1 MSGTVPAIPDPVR
14 IRSATESDAAA
25 LLAIYRPHVEDS
37 AVSFELE
44 VPGVEEF
51 AGRIRRGVSDYRWL
65 VAERDG
71 RCVGYAYASRLRD
84 RPAYRWSIE
93 VSAYVQPEHHRRGI
107 GAALYSILLDDLA
120 ERGFCQAF
128 ACIALPN
135 PGSLAFHEHFG
146 FRPVGVFHAVGRKFG
161 RWHDV
166 AWLQRT
172 LNPEPPQD

>member
-1 MSGTVPAIPDPVR
+1 MPESIPAKPDPVR
-14 IRSATESDAAA
+14 IRSGLESDAAE
-25 LLAIYRPHVEDS
+25 LLEIYRPHVESS

-44 VPGVEEF
+44 VPDVEVF
-51 AGRIRRGVSDYRWL
+51 ADRIRRGVSDYRWL

-71 RCVGYAYASRLRD
+71 RCIGYAYASCLRE
-84 RPAYRWSIE
+84 RPAYRWSVE
-93 VSAYVQPEHHRRGI
+93 VSAYVHPQHHRRGI
-107 GAALYSILLDDLA
+107 GSALYSILLDDLS

-135 PGSLAFHEHFG
+135 PESLAFHQRFG

-172 LNPEPPQD
+172 LNAEPPQG